1 MINTLEHLGP
11 SGSDARWPTATLS
24 RSEEAGVNR
33 AICTSWSWPDLDL
46 LTRSPRSGCQWV
58 SLRVF
63 IDWGAEAFCFE
74 SARNRG
80 TDEVRTRRVA
90 RKMSARGIRRKK
102 SSLSEVKVAVVG
114 APSVGKSGTCSGLLL
129 LFKIQCW
136 LCIVLVLANF
146 ENVYFFNFD
155 SIFVKNR
162 NGLIE
167 VIHRRAFLVIL
178 VYIKIIVNA

>member
-1 MINTLEHLGP
+1 MINTLERLGP
-11 SGSDARWPTATLS
+11 SGSDACWPTATLS

-33 AICTSWSWPDLDL
+33 AICTTWSWPDLDL

-74 SARNRG
+74 FARNRG

-114 APSVGKSGTCSGLLL
+114 APSVGKSGTCSGVIVYYLKCSVVCV
-129 LFKIQCW
+129 LFFFSWK
-136 LCIVLVLANF
+136 LKKF
-146 ENVYFFNFD
+146 FFNF
-155 SIFVKNR
+155 S
-162 NGLIE
+162 
-167 VIHRRAFLVIL
+167 
-178 VYIKIIVNA
+178 